1 MTYSHEIRSFIC
13 SELTTDV
20 SADEIPEDYDL
31 LASGVLDSLA
41 LVRLIAWLGETF
53 SLPIN
58 EMDLAPEDFLSVKA
72 IDDFILKH
80 EQKAVA

>member
-1 MTYSHEIRSFIC
+1 MTYSQAIRSFIC
-13 SELTTDV
+13 DELTTDV